1 MQCLG
6 TPASHERLLSDGPA
20 ACIRHTAL
28 PGTSRLFSDFLYR
41 FDRVSGF
48 YAHDP
53 SQESSFDTAA
63 SRIDYPGE
71 RRTAMAK
78 ALAAQNPPSELLTRF
93 ARPGTVAVITG
104 QQVGLFGGPAYT
116 LYKALTAVKLARD
129 LTARGISAVPIFWMA
144 TEDHDFAE
152 VNHAWV
158 FDGDGHAARIEVT
171 AQANRQAPAG
181 TYVVLD
187 PPIEALRS
195 ALRGFGYTDEV
206 VALAREAYPPGVTMG
221 AGFRA
226 LLLKLLERAGIL
238 VVDPLDPAI
247 RAIGAPLLR
256 DSVARA
262 PELKAALL
270 ARNRELSAAG
280 YHAQVLVEETTSLF
294 FLLENGERKQL
305 RLKDSECGTL
315 ADHAESVSP
324 NALLRPVWQDFLFPT
339 VAYVGGPGEVAYFA
353 QSAVLYER
361 LLGRMPVVLP
371 RAFFTLLDARSTRL
385 LKRFGFA
392 LTDLLAPE
400 EEVRTRIARQLV
412 PRRLDAEFEKT
423 AAATANDLD
432 RLRAQLR
439 AFDPTLEAAMEKSQ
453 AKILYQIEK
462 LRRKTERETLQRDAR
477 ASADT
482 HYLRAMLYP
491 GGHLQE
497 RTHSILPFL
506 AKYGFDLVDRL
517 YEQVKPSC
525 PDHRVLSL

>member
-1 MQCLG
+1 
-6 TPASHERLLSDGPA
+6 
-20 ACIRHTAL
+20 
-28 PGTSRLFSDFLYR
+28 
-41 FDRVSGF
+41 
-48 YAHDP
+48 
-53 SQESSFDTAA
+53 
-63 SRIDYPGE
+63 
-71 RRTAMAK
+71 MAK

-93 ARPGTVAVITG
+93 AQPGTVAVITG

-152 VNHAWV
+152 VNHAWM
-158 FDGDGHAARIEVT
+158 FDGDGHATRIEVN

-181 TYVVLD
+181 TYVVPD

-195 ALRGFGYTDEV
+195 ALRGFEYADEV
-206 VALAREAYPPGVTMG
+206 VALAREAYPPGATMG
-221 AGFRA
+221 TGFRT
-226 LLLKLLERAGIL
+226 LLLKLLERTGIL

-280 YHAQVLVEETTSLF
+280 YHAQVLVEEKTSLF

-305 RLKDSECGTL
+305 RLKDSECGML
-315 ADHAESVSP
+315 ADRAESVSP

-339 VAYVGGPGEVAYFA
+339 VAYIGGPGEVAYFA

-371 RAFFTLLDARSTRL
+371 RAFFTLLDAHSARL
-385 LKRFGFA
+385 LKRFGFE

-412 PRRLDAEFEKT
+412 PRQLDAEFEKT
-423 AAATANDLD
+423 ALATANDLD
-432 RLRAQLR
+432 RLREQLR

-453 AKILYQIEK
+453 AKILYQIKK
-462 LRRKTERETLQRDAR
+462 LRRKTERETLRRDAR
-477 ASADT
+477 AAADT
-482 HYLRAMLYP
+482 DYLRAMLYP